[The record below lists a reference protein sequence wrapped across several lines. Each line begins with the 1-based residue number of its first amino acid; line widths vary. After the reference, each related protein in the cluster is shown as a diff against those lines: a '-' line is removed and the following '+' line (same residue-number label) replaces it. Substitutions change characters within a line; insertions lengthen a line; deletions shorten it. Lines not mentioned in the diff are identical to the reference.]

1 MLSQRKASLSVCV
14 CVCVVVQG
22 VDGFSITIDR
32 ISSKSD
38 WLSPRKSSH
47 RDVTR
52 KMDTHVTQS
61 QDGHQFQGYKTDR

>member
-1 MLSQRKASLSVCV
+1 MVPFLNHSVVCV
-14 CVCVVVQG
+14 PLCVLLG
-22 VDGFSITIDR
+22 GDGFSITIDR

-47 RDVTR
+47 RDMTR